1 MSTIRISR
9 GWVLSAVAAGLVVT
23 AGCDSFGSQDRAVA
37 PMRHPWLQDFPLPQG
52 FALVDDHSMSRSSGN
67 IRMVQY
73 EFIGSTP
80 RATVTRFFE
89 ETLPTSGWTLKTTR
103 TRTGGVHLMRF
114 ESDREECEL
123 QLSQRSGKTV
133 INVDI
138 GPLPRGQVD
147 RAPRTSYAP

>member
-1 MSTIRISR
+1 
-9 GWVLSAVAAGLVVT
+9 VLAAVAAGLTVA
-23 AGCDSFGSQDRAVA
+23 AGCESYGSSNRSVA
-37 PMRHPWLQDFPLPQG
+37 PMRHPWLQDFPLPQD

-67 IRMVQY
+67 VRMVQY

-89 ETLPTSGWTLKTTR
+89 ETLPSSGWTLKTTR

-123 QLSQRSGKTV
+123 QLSNRGSKTV

-138 GPLPRGQVD
+138 GPLPRGSAE
-147 RAPRTSYAP
+147 RIPRTSP